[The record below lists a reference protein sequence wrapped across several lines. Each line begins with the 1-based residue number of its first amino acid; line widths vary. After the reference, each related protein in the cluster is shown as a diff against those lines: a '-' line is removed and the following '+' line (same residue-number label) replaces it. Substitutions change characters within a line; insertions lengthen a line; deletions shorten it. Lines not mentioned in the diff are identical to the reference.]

1 MQCIVLVKPERTPQ
15 VSYLPVWC
23 TWRCCCEIC
32 CEDSKDIQHQGSLY
46 LESCGPLTSR
56 GYSLWTVS
64 KPWLT
69 QLFYWQHEIVCVPL
83 GTRTSFKCVCCRESL
98 LGCPKIAEVRDF
110 QSIEIAWSYLV
121 SQSNMFKQYY
131 LSKYNRVL
139 MYHFVSFREN
149 SMDKVLM
156 YHFVPFRENSMS
168 SDIISC
174 PLGGVAS

>member
-1 MQCIVLVKPERTPQ
+1 MCVLPRIFVRMSQ
-15 VSYLPVWC
+15 D
-23 TWRCCCEIC
+23 R
-32 CEDSKDIQHQGSLY
+32 
-46 LESCGPLTSR
+46 R
-56 GYSLWTVS
+56 GAR
-64 KPWLT
+64 
-69 QLFYWQHEIVCVPL
+69 FY
-83 GTRTSFKCVCCRESL
+83 
-98 LGCPKIAEVRDF
+98 
-110 QSIEIAWSYLV
+110 IEIAWSYLV